1 MKSLGEENS
10 FIPILIQADN
20 FHFKLW
26 SLQKD
31 TGRKKTAGFIPT
43 SLSILSHIAEQSF
56 KPRLNLRKCLDILD
70 NLFYAPSRTVEASCF
85 LRG

>member
-10 FIPILIQADN
+10 VIPIVIQADN

-31 TGRKKTAGFIPT
+31 TGRKKTAGFIPV
-43 SLSILSHIAEQSF
+43 SLGILSHIAEQSF
-56 KPRLNLRKCLDILD
+56 KPRLNLHKCLDILD
-70 NLFYAPSRTVEASCF
+70 NLFYAPSRTVEASYF